1 MKTTIQLL
9 LKDLLRQGPIHSID
23 FLIYLDKKTPDLYL
37 RTMRFAK
44 QMTLGKSSHHS
55 PHKREKS
62 EHGGSLK
69 NPQKR
74 KRPLGVKAS
83 MHLVLRSSLAQD
95 DWSFRKHHKPI
106 QNILQKFSKKHSV
119 HILDW
124 ANVGNHLHLHVRVY
138 DRRGYRNFI
147 RAITSAIVIAV
158 TQFSRWQKAPPDFQ
172 FWDARP
178 FSRILTSWREIL
190 NLRDYVKI
198 NKLQGLGWPTGLARI
213 EVKGRKAVNTG

>member
-1 MKTTIQLL
+1 
-9 LKDLLRQGPIHSID
+9 
-23 FLIYLDKKTPDLYL
+23 
-37 RTMRFAK
+37 MRFSR
-44 QMTLGKSSHHS
+44 QMSLGKSAYKY

-74 KRPLGVKAS
+74 KRPIGVKSS
-83 MHLVLRSSLAQD
+83 MHLVLRSSLATG

-106 QNILQKFSKKHSV
+106 ENILQKFSKKHAV

-124 ANVGNHLHLHVRVY
+124 ANVGNHLHLHMRVY

-147 RAITSAIVIAV
+147 RAITSAIMIAV
-158 TQFSRWQKAPPDFQ
+158 TQFSRWRKAPLDFQ

-178 FSRILTSWREIL
+178 FSRILSSWREIL

-198 NKLQGLGWPTGLARI
+198 NKLQGLGWPKSFARI
-213 EVKGRKAVNTG
+213 EVKTLQKMNSG